1 VACASL
7 RLTFRRAKKTIEGR
21 RKGEQVTRARILVA
35 EDHALMR
42 KRVVRL
48 LKGEFEVL
56 DAAADGQ
63 ELLELAA
70 RLNPDV
76 CVLDICM
83 PIMNGIEAAGQ
94 LRQNGSTAKIIFL
107 TLYNDSDFVRA
118 ALKSGAEGY
127 VIKAQMAADLPLAV
141 REVLAGRTFLSAGC
155 T

>member
-1 VACASL
+1 
-7 RLTFRRAKKTIEGR
+7 
-21 RKGEQVTRARILVA
+21 VTRARILVA

-56 DAAADGQ
+56 EAVADGQ

-94 LRQNGSTAKIIFL
+94 LRRNGSTAKIIFL

-127 VIKAQMAADLPLAV
+127 VIKAQMAADLPAAV

-155 T
+155 TCA

>member
-1 VACASL
+1 VA
-7 RLTFRRAKKTIEGR
+7 
-21 RKGEQVTRARILVA
+21 RARILVA

-42 KRVVRL
+42 NRVVRL

-56 DAAADGQ
+56 EAVADGQ
-63 ELLELAA
+63 ALLELAA

-76 CVLDICM
+76 CVLDISM

-94 LRQNGSTAKIIFL
+94 LRRSGSTAKIVFL
-107 TLYNDSDFVRA
+107 TLHNDPDFVRA

-127 VIKAQMAADLPLAV
+127 VVKAHMIADLPVAV
-141 REVLAGRTFLSAGC
+141 REVMAGRTFLSSGC

>member
-1 VACASL
+1 M
-7 RLTFRRAKKTIEGR
+7 
-21 RKGEQVTRARILVA
+21 TRARILVA

-56 DAAADGQ
+56 QAAADGQ
-63 ELLELAA
+63 ELLELAE

-94 LRQNGSTAKIIFL
+94 LRRNGSTAKIIFL

-155 T
+155 A

>member
-1 VACASL
+1 M
-7 RLTFRRAKKTIEGR
+7 
-21 RKGEQVTRARILVA
+21 TRARILVA

-48 LKGEFEVL
+48 LRGEFEVL
-56 DAAADGQ
+56 EAVADGQ
-63 ELLELAA
+63 ALLELAA

-76 CVLDICM
+76 CVLDISM

-94 LRQNGSTAKIIFL
+94 LRRSGSTAKIVFL
-107 TLYNDSDFVRA
+107 TLHNDSDLVRT

-127 VIKAQMAADLPLAV
+127 VVKGQMAADLPLAI
-141 REVLAGRTFLSAGC
+141 REVLAGRTFLSSGC

>member
-1 VACASL
+1 M
-7 RLTFRRAKKTIEGR
+7 
-21 RKGEQVTRARILVA
+21 TRARILVA

-42 KRVVRL
+42 QRVVRL
-48 LKGEFEVL
+48 LKSEFEVL
-56 DAAADGQ
+56 EAAADGQ

-127 VIKAQMAADLPLAV
+127 VIKAQMTADLPLAV